1 MKSEW
6 ITQRLSEIVDF
17 NPRES
22 LPKGGLAKKIPM
34 DALQPYCRDIPTYEV
49 TEFNGGTKF
58 RNGDTIMARI
68 TPCLENGK
76 TAQVNILGNDEIG
89 FGSTEFIVF
98 RAKKGISDPDYIYY
112 LVSSPLVR
120 DPSIKSMV
128 GSSGRQRVQ
137 TDVVQGLQVPV
148 PPLEE
153 QRKIAGILRTLDDK
167 IKLNTEI
174 NKNLEEQA
182 VVLFRS
188 WFSAFSLSPNSPRVN
203 SEFGEIPEDFAV
215 VKVGSLPMLVTD
227 YVANGSFASLK
238 ANVNLYQEPNYA
250 YFIRNTDLKS
260 GSFGVFVDQHSYEFL
275 SKSTLYGG
283 EIIIS
288 NVGDVGSV
296 FLCPKL
302 DGRMTL
308 GNNIIMLRPED
319 DHLRYYLYVW
329 FKYFQG
335 QALIQGIKG
344 GSAQPKFNK
353 TDFKNT
359 SVLIP
364 PKDILTRFHETVAPM
379 FETISQRQAETSRL
393 ADLRDTLLPQLM
405 SGEIDVSDL
414 DL

>member
-182 VVLFRS
+182 QAIYSKMFIEKANPNWPTGKLSNIANITMGQSPKGDTYNEHGIGTVFFQGRAEFGFRFPQRRLYTTNPKRMAQVNDVLLSVRAPVGDLNVAFEPCCIGRGL
-188 WFSAFSLSPNSPRVN
+188 SAIHSKDNHQSFVLYTVFSLRHKLDMFNGEGTVFGSINRDSLNSMEIILPPMDVVDQFENTVSPM
-203 SEFGEIPEDFAV
+203 DF
-215 VKVGSLPMLVTD
+215 T
-227 YVANGSFASLK
+227 
-238 ANVNLYQEPNYA
+238 
-250 YFIRNTDLKS
+250 IRN
-260 GSFGVFVDQHSYEFL
+260 
-275 SKSTLYGG
+275 
-283 EIIIS
+283 
-288 NVGDVGSV
+288 N
-296 FLCPKL
+296 
-302 DGRMTL
+302 
-308 GNNIIMLRPED
+308 
-319 DHLRYYLYVW
+319 
-329 FKYFQG
+329 FK
-335 QALIQGIKG
+335 
-344 GSAQPKFNK
+344 
-353 TDFKNT
+353 
-359 SVLIP
+359 
-364 PKDILTRFHETVAPM
+364 E
-379 FETISQRQAETSRL
+379 ISQLEKI
-393 ADLRDTLLPQLM
+393 RDNLLPLLL
-405 SGEIDVSDL
+405 SGELDVSEIEP
-414 DL
+414 

>member
-182 VVLFRS
+182 QAIYSKMFIEEANPNWPTGKLSDIANITMGQSPKGDTYNEHGIGTVFFQGRAEFGFRFPQRRLYTTDPKRMAQVNDVLLSVRAPVGDLNVAFEPCCIGRGL
-188 WFSAFSLSPNSPRVN
+188 SAIHSKDNHQSFVLYTVFSLRHKLDMFNGEGTVFGSINRDSLNSMEIILPPMEVVDQFENTVSPM
-203 SEFGEIPEDFAV
+203 DF
-215 VKVGSLPMLVTD
+215 T
-227 YVANGSFASLK
+227 
-238 ANVNLYQEPNYA
+238 
-250 YFIRNTDLKS
+250 IRN
-260 GSFGVFVDQHSYEFL
+260 
-275 SKSTLYGG
+275 
-283 EIIIS
+283 
-288 NVGDVGSV
+288 N
-296 FLCPKL
+296 
-302 DGRMTL
+302 
-308 GNNIIMLRPED
+308 
-319 DHLRYYLYVW
+319 
-329 FKYFQG
+329 FK
-335 QALIQGIKG
+335 
-344 GSAQPKFNK
+344 
-353 TDFKNT
+353 
-359 SVLIP
+359 
-364 PKDILTRFHETVAPM
+364 E
-379 FETISQRQAETSRL
+379 ISQLEKI
-393 ADLRDTLLPQLM
+393 RDNLLPLLL
-405 SGEIDVSDL
+405 SGELDVSEIEP
-414 DL
+414 